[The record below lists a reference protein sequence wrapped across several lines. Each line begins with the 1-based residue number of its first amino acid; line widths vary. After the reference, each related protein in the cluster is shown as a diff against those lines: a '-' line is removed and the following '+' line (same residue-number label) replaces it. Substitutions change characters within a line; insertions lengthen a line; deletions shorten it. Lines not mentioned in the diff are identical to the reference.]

1 VAERLGISD
10 RGYLRQGCFADVVV
24 FDLEDY
30 SDHPALFAQEPR
42 QATGVEHLLINGQPV
57 IQDGRLNRVLPGR
70 LLKRR
75 PS

>member
-30 SDHPALFAQEPR
+30 SDHPALFAGAAA
-42 QATGVEHLLINGQPV
+42 ATA
-57 IQDGRLNRVLPGR
+57 
-70 LLKRR
+70 
-75 PS
+75 